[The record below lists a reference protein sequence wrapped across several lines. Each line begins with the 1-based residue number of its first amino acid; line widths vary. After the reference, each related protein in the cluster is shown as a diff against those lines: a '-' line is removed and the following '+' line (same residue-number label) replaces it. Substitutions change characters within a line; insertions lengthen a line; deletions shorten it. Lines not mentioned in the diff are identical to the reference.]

1 MAEKKVSTSKAMA
14 RLIHPIKTDKTDVYR
29 FKKQMM
35 DYEAALK
42 IAKEIIFGIIIAE
55 LIKPFLF
62 GIYII
67 KFFVYGIE
75 IPFPIPIIHI
85 KI

>member
-42 IAKEIIFGIIIAE
+42 IAKEI
-55 LIKPFLF
+55 K
-62 GIYII
+62 
-67 KFFVYGIE
+67 V
-75 IPFPIPIIHI
+75 
-85 KI
+85 